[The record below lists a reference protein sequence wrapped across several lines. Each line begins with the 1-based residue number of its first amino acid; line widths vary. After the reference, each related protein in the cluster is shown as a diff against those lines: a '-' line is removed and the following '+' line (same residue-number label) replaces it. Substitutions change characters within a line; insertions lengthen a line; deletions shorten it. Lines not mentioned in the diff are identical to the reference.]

1 MDLSQSETSTKF
13 VLLPF
18 NASMLKTPVIYQLV
32 KSIYLPVLIVELHPC
47 MNSWI
52 QIRFFVVKEQRQSSF

>member
-1 MDLSQSETSTKF
+1 LDLSQSETSTKF

-47 MNSWI
+47 MNS
-52 QIRFFVVKEQRQSSF
+52 